1 MLVAVVVV
9 AEAMIPDEPKSRVLA
24 ESEESGNTYGSDATL
39 HHEEVDDDDES
50 LLFSQG
56 RGPLGNENDAIATP
70 PPNTT
75 ETHGGSSSSITSLA
89 LSVVAVEELSA
100 DVVVVVVVVAAL
112 AETVTIISCSKND
125 VPPILRSNNADVKS
139 IMELARRTP
148 P

>member
-1 MLVAVVVV
+1 VILVDVVAV
-9 AEAMIPDEPKSRVLA
+9 AMDAVPDEPKSRVLA

-39 HHEEVDDDDES
+39 HHEEVDDDDDES

-56 RGPLGNENDAIATP
+56 RGPFGNENDAIATP

-75 ETHGGSSSSITSLA
+75 ETHGGSSSSMTLA

-100 DVVVVVVVVAAL
+100 VADVVAL
-112 AETVTIISCSKND
+112 VETVTIISCSKND